1 MKQSK
6 IYKCDICGKEYLS
19 YSSLWN
25 HKKNHKNGKFE
36 AYKNGLNAFR
46 YVICPICNK
55 EVNKGHF
62 SKHLII
68 MHGFNKES
76 RNFYILKNTYANHYF
91 SDIKDKEMIKNFLSQ
106 FYEKYGNKITA
117 FGKFVSYYKAICK
130 MREYNIESDNRNF
143 VHNVFEWKVQ
153 HPCLRNSKELCKLIF
168 PNEPE
173 LAKKYYDEY
182 MLSNNPF
189 KNHDGSLSP
198 FSKDFIGYKN
208 LDDVTKTTKIHEMLK
223 IDKVGR
229 STAQIEYWINKG
241 FTRDEAL
248 EKVHERQQT
257 FSKTKCIEK
266 YGKEEGLKIWK
277 DRQRRWMNTL
287 NSKPYEEQLR
297 ILKAKVENSKVN
309 KPYSRIEHE
318 FSSQLVTDE
327 YMNVLATPYAIPDIC
342 VGNKIIDFFGDYYH
356 CNPNKY
362 DGDYYNHRARKCAW
376 QIWEHDKIRKERLE
390 KDGYIVKIV
399 WESEYKADK
408 KRVIQECRDF
418 LQIVVNRG
426 CDNEKV

>member
-1 MKQSK
+1 MSNDKT
-6 IYKCDICGKEYLS
+6 YKCEICGKVYLHN
-19 YSSLWN
+19 SSLN
-25 HKKNHKNGKFE
+25 CHKLNYHGIKNDKKEYYF
-36 AYKNGLNAFR
+36 
-46 YVICPICNK
+46 VTCPLCGEKID
-55 EVNKGHF
+55 KGHF
-62 SKHLII
+62 SRHLLSV
-68 MHGFNKES
+68 HKLDKNS
-76 RNFYILKNTYANHYF
+76 REFYVFRNSYANNCF
-91 SDIKDKEMIKNFLSQ
+91 SKIEDKSVLLNLMSHFYDRYGNNITIVKNF
-106 FYEKYGNKITA
+106 E
-117 FGKFVSYYKAICK
+117 SYYNAIRR
-130 MREYNIESDNRNF
+130 MRKYEIDSDNHNF
-143 VHNVFEWKVQ
+143 VYIVFEWKNK
-153 HPCLRNSKELCKLIF
+153 HTKLANSKELCKLMF

-173 LAKKYYDEY
+173 LAKTYYEKY

-208 LDDVTKTTKIHEMLK
+208 LDDMTKTKKIHEALK

-241 FTRDEAL
+241 FTKDEAI

-257 FSKTKCIEK
+257 FSKKKCIEK

-277 DRQRRWMNTL
+277 ERQKRWMNTL

-362 DGDYYNHRARKCAW
+362 EGDYYNHRARKCAW
-376 QIWEHDKIRKERLE
+376 QIWEHDKMRKERLE
-390 KDGYIVKIV
+390 NDGYVVKIV

-408 KRVIQECRDF
+408 KKVIQECKDF
-418 LQIVVNRG
+418 LESN
-426 CDNEKV
+426 